1 MIVSVSTYP
10 EDIIEFCK
18 LIRVCG
24 FSSCY
29 YLSEF
34 TPCKGVEALYN
45 SFVGYLLCNGVS
57 KAVAK
62 RPICRYILA
71 TEHSV
76 PSLVATCISRGVI
89 FTNLYYSVA
98 VLCFEA
104 VTLEACA
111 ERIYDIN
118 TLMLDTKCICMIV
131 TCEHSKNVTLFN
143 YSLELTEIMVS
154 ATGCLVECAV
164 VYVVGVKHIVVSLII
179 HMAEGIEPV
188 LVRLFQG
195 IVYVSYDHM
204 LEYHRV
210 NLVSVVL
217 CGYLV

>member
-10 EDIIEFCK
+10 EDIMEFCK

-29 YLSEF
+29 NLSEF
-34 TPCKGVEALYN
+34 TSCKGVEALYN
-45 SFVGYLLCNGVS
+45 TCVGYLLCDGVS

-62 RPICRYILA
+62 GPICRYILA

-98 VLCFEA
+98 VLCLKA

-111 ERIYDIN
+111 ERIYNIN
-118 TLMLDTKCICMIV
+118 SLMLNTECICMIV
-131 TCEHSKNVTLFN
+131 ARKHSENVSLFN
-143 YSLELTEIMVS
+143 HSLELTEVMVS
-154 ATGCLVECAV
+154 AAGCLIECTE
-164 VYVVGVKHIVVSLII
+164 VYVIGIKHIIVIFVI

-188 LVRLFQG
+188 LVRLLQG

-210 NLVSVVL
+210 NLASVVL
-217 CGYLV
+217 CGYLI